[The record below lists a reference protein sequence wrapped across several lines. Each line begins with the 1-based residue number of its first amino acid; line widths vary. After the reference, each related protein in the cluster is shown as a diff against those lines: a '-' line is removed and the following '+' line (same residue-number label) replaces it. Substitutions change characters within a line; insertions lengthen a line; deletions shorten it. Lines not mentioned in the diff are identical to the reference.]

1 MVRAVIYGRCS
12 TEEESQRDALAN
24 QVAEAKECVTE
35 HGWLLMD
42 CYVESRSGTTTKGRK
57 EYNRL
62 YADMM
67 QDKFDII
74 VIKSQDR
81 LMRNTKDWYLFVDRL
96 TTQQKKL
103 YLYLE
108 QKFYSADDALITGI
122 KAILAED
129 YSRELSKKINNAHK
143 SRQQHNGNI
152 ILTSNAY
159 GFKKLSDKSVVL
171 VEEEAKIKERMYHLC
186 AEGFGTRTIAN
197 ILKNE
202 GILNRSGKPFT
213 ANSILRII
221 RNPINKGTVVMNK
234 KHFDFDTKK
243 VICVPEKEQFVHKNK
258 VPRTVSDELWE
269 KANQQI
275 DSRTIAKNKTEDP
288 ARGKNAGKYL
298 FSGKIICGLCGVPY
312 YRKARRKYKDKMI
325 LYEWKCK
332 NYLDTGRTTE
342 NSDRSELRKVQLE
355 NVKGCDNV
363 HLEEEAFIKFLG
375 NILEE
380 KYDVDKEKL
389 TEKMIFLLKK
399 VLKENDMKSEIDE
412 QILLQD
418 KIKSQMNLLVD
429 KLLEGIIDDSQY
441 LIKKEQLEKELRYSK
456 SKIEELES
464 KKQKE
469 NALQERMETIE
480 RIIQEKKVVECS
492 MINILLDEIDKI
504 IIYPT
509 YLEMKYLLNEKQGI
523 DADSMTDK
531 DNLNEN
537 EKMSG
542 IVADSRL
549 DSNKNG
555 QITKFEKVRVE
566 YGTLFDHRRQQK
578 EALQEVVDYMRE
590 NPNITAREIAEK
602 CGRTTSC
609 IQQRIAKLRKEE
621 RIRYIGKG
629 GRGYWE
635 VLEE

>member
-12 TEEESQRDALAN
+12 TEEESQRDALEN
-24 QVAEAKECVTE
+24 QVAEAKECVIE

-159 GFKKLSDKSVVL
+159 GFKKLTDKSVVL
-171 VEEEAKIKERMYHLC
+171 VEEEAKIKERMYYLC

-269 KANQQI
+269 KANLQI
-275 DSRTIAKNKTEDP
+275 DSRRIVKKRTEDL
-288 ARGKNAGKYL
+288 ARGKNPGKQE
-298 FSGKIICGLCGVPY
+298 FSGKIVCGLCGEPY
-312 YRKARRKYKDKMI
+312 YRKMRRTYKNKTTV
-325 LYEWKCK
+325 YEWKCK
-332 NYLDTGRTTE
+332 SYLTVGRNTE
-342 NSDRSELRKVQLE
+342 QSARPQLRKVPLE
-355 NVKGCDNV
+355 EGRGCDNV
-363 HLEEEAFIKFLG
+363 HLEEEPFIKFLG
-375 NILEE
+375 NTLEE
-380 KYDVDKEKL
+380 KYDVNKEKL
-389 TEKMIFLLKK
+389 TEKMIFLLKN

-412 QILLQD
+412 QIMLQD

-429 KLLEGIIDDSQY
+429 KLLEGILDDSQY
-441 LIKKEQLEKELRYSK
+441 LIKKEQLEKELQHIK
-456 SKIEELES
+456 SKIKELEV
-464 KKQKE
+464 KKRKE
-469 NALQERMETIE
+469 NALQEKIETIE
-480 RIIQEKKVVECS
+480 RMIQEKKVVECS

-509 YLEMKYLLNEKQGI
+509 YLEIKYLLNEKQGI
-523 DADSMTDK
+523 DADSMTDE

-542 IVADSRL
+542 IVGDSRL
-549 DSNKNG
+549 DSNKNR

-566 YGTLFDHRRQQK
+566 YGTLFDHCRRQK

-629 GRGYWE
+629 GHGYWE